1 MRIEPLIRNL
11 AEETPGVKKP
21 GGAVAGSFAE
31 QLTAKISEVNQLQQ
45 GAENAMAEGAIKG
58 ATNVHETMIR
68 LEEADLGLRLLT
80 RFRNKA
86 LGAYQEMM
94 RMQF

>member
-1 MRIEPLIRNL
+1 MRIDPLIRNL
-11 AEETPGVKKP
+11 AQGTPQVKKP
-21 GGAVAGSFAE
+21 GDAGAGSFAE
-31 QLTAKISEVNQLQQ
+31 QLTAKITEVNQLQQ
-45 GAENAMAEGAIKG
+45 GAEEAMAEGAVKG

-68 LEEADLGLRLLT
+68 LEEADMGLRLLT